1 MPEGW
6 SLLAGGLP
14 GASRPKI
21 EGGVV
26 VVETG
31 ADEDRPGE
39 DPAAGPATVLKGIQ
53 GAVARIEAW
62 SAKTEAHM
70 ELLAGT
76 MAVNAMDRRQERRR
90 GRRRLAG
97 AALAVVI
104 LVAVGLAAGAVVQSQ
119 HPVLTRADPTL
130 GWRDHV
136 WEHYGQAFMDC
147 FARARREESGK
158 AECVL
163 EVRTR

>member
-1 MPEGW
+1 M
-6 SLLAGGLP
+6 
-14 GASRPKI
+14 
-21 EGGVV
+21 

-31 ADEDRPGE
+31 ADEARPGE
-39 DPAAGPATVLKGIQ
+39 DPAADPATVLKSIQ

-70 ELLAGT
+70 ERLAAT
-76 MAVNAMDRRQERRR
+76 MAVNAMDRRQERQR

-97 AALAVVI
+97 AALAVVL

-147 FARARREESGK
+147 FARAK
-158 AECVL
+158 AEASGRTECAIK
-163 EVRTR
+163 VRAR